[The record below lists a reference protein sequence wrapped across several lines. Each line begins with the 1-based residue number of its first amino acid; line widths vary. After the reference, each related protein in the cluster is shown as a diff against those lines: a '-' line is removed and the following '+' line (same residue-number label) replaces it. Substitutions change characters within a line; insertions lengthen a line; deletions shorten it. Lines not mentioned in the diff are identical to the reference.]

1 MIGFDGG
8 VMEVVVAAAAAAAAE
23 VEEVEMAGTE
33 VSWW

>member
-8 VMEVVVAAAAAAAAE
+8 VMEVVVAAAEAAD